1 MLLGLTREK
10 KKRRKKS
17 LGDGFLVTHK
27 TVFKS
32 QRLFKFKNEDATKH
46 KSSNTND
53 ECKLII

>member
-10 KKRRKKS
+10 RRRKKS